1 MFNTKFI
8 QIAGWSVLCLTV
20 SFAGCSEKAGIPS
33 GYDIPAEAAV
43 QIEALSVADTDC
55 GFDFIWSFDDRVSVA
70 AGAGEPVSARVYPY
84 SDYQTAIIR
93 PEFGEEVSFPVV
105 FRAVYPA
112 SAFVSRTS
120 SEDVMNVRFPET
132 QASLSDGPD
141 RNSVIMYGKSSGVR
155 EDEEKAGIGFSMAS
169 VFAKI
174 SFEGIPEDDAA
185 RSVQITSEKIPL
197 AGNAALDM
205 SDGTVAMASDAAGAI
220 EVSLPDDYDGSLWVG
235 MAPVESL
242 ADAALECNVTT
253 ASGDVYSGIL
263 SADEA
268 SSVMA
273 GHFAELSAA
282 LELQPKEAPQADILD
297 VEFTSD
303 GNARDKS
310 ASSLPVQTVYGSFMA
325 TRHSDLFG
333 ADIARFNHD
342 FNVQPDAYGVGGLQ
356 TSGAYGFFRT
366 DLSGVSDRIETAH
379 TIECVFSTDYVPAD
393 KDIVIA
399 GSLSGDGFGI
409 IIRDGT
415 IRYCLGNTVIDSG
428 ISPAAGQYY
437 HVVGTYN
444 SVTGRAAVYVDG
456 KQVIISEAEALSSPV
471 GLFGIGSGPKDI
483 KEGDNGMRGN
493 VAVVRLYGKNLSRS
507 EIAGLYEA
515 SKVANYDNTGFFTVA
530 DVRFAQSL
538 AVNDGSDFFINGKNF
553 ESGDKVAFES
563 VTTGTSYES
572 NTAYVSTTSLNAK
585 VPDGIPDGKYR
596 ILLTRGSRTVALGT
610 VQFAT
615 GLTLYPQSDITA
627 VSTNSFANGE
637 PIANTLDNNRGT
649 QWQAN
654 WGTATEDNIK
664 HTPDDG
670 RYYELVYSMAESQTL
685 AAVDIVENFDTR
697 GRADLKDII
706 VSVSDDGQQWTEAGT
721 FIQFH
726 GVHMYGSGSE
736 YRISFILPAP
746 VQARYVRISLGDS
759 WRYSGEYCCANVREL
774 NFYVK

>member
-8 QIAGWSVLCLTV
+8 QIARWSVLCLAV
-20 SFAGCSEKAGIPS
+20 SLAGCSEKAEIPS
-33 GYDIPAEAAV
+33 GYDIPAEEEML
-43 QIEALSVADTDC
+43 IEASSVADADC
-55 GFDFIWSFDDRVSVA
+55 GFDFFWSFDDRVSIA
-70 AGAGEPVSARVYPY
+70 AGAGEPGSAKVYPY
-84 SDYQTAIIR
+84 SDYQTAIIGAD
-93 PEFGEEVSFPVV
+93 FGEEVSFPIV

-120 SEDVMNVRFPET
+120 SEDVMNVRFSET

-169 VFAKI
+169 AFAKI

-185 RSVQITSEKIPL
+185 RSVQITSEKILL
-197 AGNAALDM
+197 AGNATLDM
-205 SDGTVAMASDAAGAI
+205 SDGTVTMASDAAGAI
-220 EVSLPDDYDGSLWVG
+220 EVSLPDDYVGSVWVG
-235 MAPVESL
+235 MAPVGSL
-242 ADAALECNVTT
+242 TEAALECNVTT
-253 ASGDVYSGIL
+253 VSGDVYRGAL
-263 SADEA
+263 SAGEA
-268 SSVMA
+268 SSVGA
-273 GHFAELSAA
+273 GHFAELSAV
-282 LELQPKEAPQADILD
+282 LELQPKEAPPADIFD

-310 ASSLPVQTVYGSFMA
+310 ASSLPVGTVYGSFMA
-325 TRHSDLFG
+325 TQRSNLFG

-342 FNVQPDAYGVGGLQ
+342 FNVQPDVYGVGVLQ

-366 DLSGVSDRIETAH
+366 DLSGVADRIAEAH

-399 GSLSGDGFGI
+399 GSLSGGGFGI
-409 IIRDGT
+409 IIRGGT
-415 IRYCLGNTVIDSG
+415 VCYCLGNTVIDSG
-428 ISPAAGQYY
+428 VSPAAGQYY
-437 HVVGTYN
+437 HVVGTYD
-444 SVTGRAAVYVDG
+444 SGIGSACLYVDG
-456 KQVIISEAEALSSPV
+456 KQTAVSEPEAGLSFA
-471 GLFGIGSGPKDI
+471 GLFGIGSGPKDM

-493 VAVVRLYGKNLSRS
+493 VAVVRLYGKSLSRS
-507 EIAGLYEA
+507 EIAGLYGS
-515 SKVANYDNTGFFTVA
+515 SKVADYDNTGFFTVA

-538 AVNDGSDFFINGKNF
+538 AVNVGSDFFINGKGF
-553 ESGDKVAFES
+553 ESGDKVTFES
-563 VTTGTSYES
+563 LATGTAYES
-572 NTAYVSTTSLNAK
+572 NTVYVSTTSLNAK
-585 VPDGIPDGKYR
+585 VPDGITDGKYR
-596 ILLTRGSRTVALGT
+596 ILLTRDSRTVALGT
-610 VQFAT
+610 VQFAI
-615 GLTLYPQSDITA
+615 GLTLYPQTDITA
-627 VSTNSFANGE
+627 VSANSYASGE

-685 AAVDIVENFDTR
+685 AAVDIVENFDKR

-726 GVHMYGSGSE
+726 GVHMYDSGSE